1 MLTGSRFNN
10 KVKYEDLLK
19 QQFREN
25 AGYNTDKD
33 YSIIK
38 DLIAWQNTTK
48 QIGARL
54 IDQLKVYEKAYS
66 IKPAEINKGLYDSLF
81 YSNSYAQNW
90 QIISPYGS
98 TFGNKKCVKGEL
110 VYDFGLQIKED
121 NKIRKIPNNIDT
133 MVLYNPYNEKDIK
146 DIINASYDVNVVF
159 SVFGSLKENNYN
171 EKQKQYYE
179 VLNNLREGDNLL
191 QQDIDNGIDGKH
203 YIKTIFSEK
212 TK

>member
-1 MLTGSRFNN
+1 M
-10 KVKYEDLLK
+10 
-19 QQFREN
+19 
-25 AGYNTDKD
+25 
-33 YSIIK
+33 
-38 DLIAWQNTTK
+38 IAWQNVTK
-48 QIGARL
+48 QAGTKL
-54 IDQLKVYEKAYS
+54 INQLKIYEKAYS

-81 YSNSYAQNW
+81 YSNLSAENW
-90 QIISPYGS
+90 QIISPYSS
-98 TFGNKKCVKGEL
+98 TFGNKKYIKGEL
-110 VYDFGLQIKED
+110 IYDFGLQIKEE
-121 NKIRKIPNNIDT
+121 NKVRKIPNNIDT

-203 YIKTIFSEK
+203 YIKTIFSRK